1 MCGVLS
7 ASREAFEMSELS
19 SRKRPVQ
26 KPKEKPKKDQFKS
39 TKYDA
44 VDEHLKNVQD
54 IIKCTTLF

>member
-26 KPKEKPKKDQFKS
+26 KPKDEPKKDPFKS
-39 TKYDA
+39 EKYDA
-44 VDEHLKNVQD
+44 VDEHLKNVQG